1 MMLREPQ
8 NFNLVLKTFEI
19 LLRNNDHIFIN
30 TLAIVTQR
38 KSTHI
43 LILALFQI
51 MYPLYITLHS

>member
-1 MMLREPQ
+1 MLREHQ
-8 NFNLVLKTFEI
+8 HFNLVIKMFKVPLT
-19 LLRNNDHIFIN
+19 NNDHIFIN

-43 LILALFQI
+43 AILALFQI